1 MKLWLLVLL
10 AMTPGPAKDL
20 TSWDAVV
27 ALSSGAPV
35 QVSRKSG
42 DTLKGSLVAGTASAV
57 SVQTNSGEVPVQRA
71 DVTALSVKQGGSKAR
86 WIGLAVGAVAGIGA
100 GAALGTRLANEG
112 QADKAGVTAGVGAA
126 GAAIGFGLGIA
137 AGSEYKT
144 IYQAK

>member
-10 AMTPGPAKDL
+10 AITPGLAKDL
-20 TSWDAVV
+20 SSWDAVV
-27 ALSSGAPV
+27 GVSTGARV

-42 DTLKGSLVAGTASAV
+42 DTLKGSLAAATASAV
-57 SVQTNSGEVPVQRA
+57 SVQTNSGEVTVQRA
-71 DVTALSVKQGGSKAR
+71 EVTSIAVRQGGSKAR

-126 GAAIGFGLGIA
+126 GAAIGFGLGMA

-144 IYQAK
+144 IYRTK